1 MSVLTATGAVF
12 ARETRAKIRT
22 PWPYVEA
29 VADPLLLLVLFGPLV
44 AGLGQLSG
52 MPADTVQ
59 WFAPGIL
66 VLMAFTTSAFIGAGL
81 QEEREAGAL
90 ERMLVTPVS
99 RFALLAGRVLRVAI
113 SVMVQA
119 VIVVLVV
126 LPFGLEVF
134 PAGLLIGALLLAVV
148 AAVIGIG
155 SLALGLSVENAYAFW
170 GVGAI
175 LYTPIMVTSGA
186 LLPMNLAPDWLY
198 ALSRINP
205 LSHVV
210 EAQRALFVGDLTT
223 PAVILG
229 FVVALAFGLL
239 GTYGG
244 IRAISRIRT

>member
-1 MSVLTATGAVF
+1 MMYCNVAAAEETAMSVLTATGAVF

-99 RFALLAGRVLRVAI
+99 RFALLAGRVLR
-113 SVMVQA
+113 
-119 VIVVLVV
+119 
-126 LPFGLEVF
+126 
-134 PAGLLIGALLLAVV
+134 AL
-148 AAVIGIG
+148 
-155 SLALGLSVENAYAFW
+155 
-170 GVGAI
+170 
-175 LYTPIMVTSGA
+175 TPEPIK
-186 LLPMNLAPDWLY
+186 
-198 ALSRINP
+198 
-205 LSHVV
+205 
-210 EAQRALFVGDLTT
+210 
-223 PAVILG
+223 
-229 FVVALAFGLL
+229 
-239 GTYGG
+239 
-244 IRAISRIRT
+244 